1 MKCEDKMSTGET
13 RNHMVSEANGG
24 HHVSGNFRM
33 TVRLL
38 SDAVR
43 RVWATPKAETIVV
56 AFASDTM
63 PSGAANE
70 RAGVHVAGVVEMF
83 TTIAVEDASSTMRPA
98 NDHHKRVWGLN
109 EHCKVP
115 VPGPRRLHLS
125 AVRLPVRASPN
136 RGEGALPAATGQ
148 TRDASCNE
156 GARTSSGADD
166 AA

>member
-1 MKCEDKMSTGET
+1 
-13 RNHMVSEANGG
+13 
-24 HHVSGNFRM
+24 
-33 TVRLL
+33 
-38 SDAVR
+38 
-43 RVWATPKAETIVV
+43 
-56 AFASDTM
+56 M

-98 NDHHKRVWGLN
+98 NDHHKRVWELN

-115 VPGPRRLHLS
+115 VSSPRRLHLS

-136 RGEGALPAATGQ
+136 RGEGALPAATGR
-148 TRDASCNE
+148 TRDASYNE

>member
-1 MKCEDKMSTGET
+1 MKCKDKMPTGET
-13 RNHMVSEANGG
+13 RNHMVSEANGR
-24 HHVSGNFRM
+24 HHVSGSFRM

-43 RVWATPKAETIVV
+43 RRSRSGSV
-56 AFASDTM
+56 AFVSDAM

-70 RAGVHVAGVVEMF
+70 RAGVHVASVVEMF
-83 TTIAVEDASSTMRPA
+83 TTIAVEDASSTTRPA

-115 VPGPRRLHLS
+115 VSSPRRLHLS

-136 RGEGALPAATGQ
+136 RGEGALPAATGR